1 MAALAASVAGVALQ
15 LRQPVLWPGRTYVA
29 VALLGVAAWLL
40 SGLPHAR
47 LRRAGLLLLALAAGA
62 ALGFAQAG
70 WRAGQRLADAL
81 PPALEG
87 QELVLDGHVTGMP
100 QRRDGGLRFEFTP
113 AGGAPL
119 SGRAILFWPE
129 TVAAPVPLHVGERWR
144 LPVRLRAPHGTLNPH
159 GFDYELWLF
168 EQDIQATGAVRPA
181 PAPVRLNG
189 PSWWAW
195 PLERARESVRDR
207 ILERTGSSSAGRV
220 VAALV
225 TGDQSAIAPA
235 DWAVFRLTGVAH
247 LMSISGLHVTM
258 FAWLAAAV
266 IGRLWR
272 LNAQLMLRW
281 PAQHAG
287 LVGGVLLAALYAAF
301 SGWGLPSQR
310 TVWMLGLAV
319 LLRLS
324 ARRWPW
330 PVAWLVVFA
339 LVVAIDPWGL
349 MQAGFWLSFVAVA
362 VLFAT
367 DAGPGLVSPGRGA
380 ALRRLLREQGVV
392 TIALAPLGLLLFQQV
407 SVVGL
412 AANLVAIPAV
422 TLVVTPLAMA
432 GIAVP
437 ACWDL
442 AAGAVDALRSALGW
456 AATLPG
462 ATFSA
467 AAPPLWTAAAG
478 VMGGMLLVMPGPWRW
493 RLLGLPLVLPV
504 LMWKAEPIAPGEFE
518 VLAADV
524 GQGSAIV
531 VRTSGHVLLFDA
543 GPRYGP
549 RSDAGE
555 RVLVPLLRALGLRL
569 DRLLLSHRDTD
580 HTGGAESVR
589 AAHPAVAEF
598 GAPCAR
604 GLRWRWEG
612 VDFEVL
618 HPVPEAAQ
626 PLAQRNADSCVLR
639 ISNGQASALLTGD
652 LEQAQELQLVQ
663 AVGDGLQADL
673 LMVGHHGSRSSS
685 SLSWLRAV
693 RPRVAIAQNGWRN
706 PYGHPAP
713 EVRARF
719 GAEGIAFHES
729 ARCGAARWRSAEP
742 AAVRCERQESARY
755 WHHRPPATTVEE

>member
-1 MAALAASVAGVALQ
+1 MAGLAGAIAGTALQ
-15 LRQPVLWPGRTYVA
+15 LRQPVLWSIGLYGA
-29 VALLGVAAWLL
+29 AALFALVAWLL
-40 SGLPHAR
+40 SGLLPAPRH
-47 LRRAGLLLLALAAGA
+47 RAGLLLALVAGLAV
-62 ALGFAQAG
+62 GFAQTG
-70 WRAGQRLADAL
+70 WRAVDRLAGAL
-81 PPALEG
+81 APALEG
-87 QELVLDGHVTGMP
+87 RDLILQGRVTGMP
-100 QRRDGGLRFEFTP
+100 QRRDGGLRFEFTTE
-113 AGGAPL
+113 GEAPL
-119 SGRAILFWPE
+119 PRRLILSWPDA
-129 TVAAPVPLHVGERWR
+129 VASPAPLHVGEGWR

-168 EQDIQATGAVRPA
+168 EQDIQATGSVRPA
-181 PAPVRLNG
+181 PAPLRLQT
-189 PSWWAW
+189 PSWWEW
-195 PLERARESVRDR
+195 PLERAREAVRDR
-207 ILERTGSSSAGRV
+207 ILERTGGSSAGRV

-235 DWAVFRLTGVAH
+235 DWTVFRLTGVAH

-266 IGRLWR
+266 VGWLWR
-272 LNAQLMLRW
+272 LSPRLMLRW

-287 LVGGVLLAALYAAF
+287 LAGGVLLAALYAAF

-310 TVWMLGLAV
+310 TVWMLALAV

-367 DAGPGLVSPGRGA
+367 DAGPVARPQGRGA

-392 TIALAPLGLLLFQQV
+392 TFALAPLGLMLFQQV

-412 AANLVAIPAV
+412 AANLIAIPAV
-422 TLVVTPLAMA
+422 TLLVTPLAMA

-442 AAGAVDALRSALGW
+442 AALAVEALRGVLAW
-456 AATLPG
+456 ASTLPG

-467 AAPPLWTAAAG
+467 AAPPLWAAAAG
-478 VMGGMLLVMPGPWRW
+478 VLGGMLLVMPGPWRW
-493 RLLGLPLVLPV
+493 RLLGLPLALPV
-504 LMWKAEPIAPGEFE
+504 LLWKAEPVAPGDFE

-531 VRTSGHVLLFDA
+531 VRTAGHVLLFDA

-589 AAHPAVAEF
+589 AAQPAVADF

-618 HPVPEAAQ
+618 HPAPEAAQ

-639 ISNGQASALLTGD
+639 IDNGRASALLTGD

-663 AVGDGLQADL
+663 QKGDSLRTDL
-673 LMVGHHGSRSSS
+673 LIVAHHGSRSSS
-685 SLSWLRAV
+685 SLPWLRAV
-693 RPRVAIAQNGWRN
+693 RPRVAVAQNGWRN
-706 PYGHPAP
+706 PFGHPAP
-713 EVRARF
+713 EVRARYLS
-719 GAEGIAFHES
+719 EGIPFFES
-729 ARCGAARWRSAEP
+729 ARCGAAHWRSTEP
-742 AAVRCERQESARY
+742 DAVRCERVHAARY
-755 WHHRPPATTVEE
+755 WHHRPPPPEGQE